1 MNALKLEK
9 RVLKLIY
16 LLCLLL
22 FTNLAILEKPL
33 NTKALIMGVSLC
45 LIIGFSHYLIR
56 RFYPDGDKFLLIFSS
71 ILAVVGIAVL
81 FRINPSMAIKQL
93 VWVILGIVCYIVIVV
108 ALPDLKS
115 FAKYKRYYMIVTLIL
130 MPMALIYSL
139 IFNTSTNGA
148 MNWVYF
154 MGGKFAFQP
163 SEFGKISLVLYL
175 ASALESYENKNIL
188 KEDFKQLIEPA
199 VIVTYSLICMVLQTD
214 LGSTLIFFGI
224 SVTMLYIATS
234 KKKYVFTCLG
244 LSVVGALGA
253 YSVFSHVKKRVMIWL
268 DPWKY
273 ATDEGYQ
280 LVQGLYA
287 ISSGGLFGVGLG
299 NGYPDLIFASESDFI
314 FAVICEEFGIIFA
327 IGLMIIYFLLF
338 YRGIR
343 IAFTTT
349 DKFSQLIVVGFSTM
363 IACQTLVII
372 GGIFT
377 VIPLTGITLPLISYG
392 GSSMLTIFFALGI
405 LQKISEGN

>member
-1 MNALKLEK
+1 MNKTLKLEK

-22 FTNLAILEKPL
+22 FINLGLLQKPFD
-33 NTKALIMGVSLC
+33 TKALIIGVVLC
-45 LIIGFSHYLIR
+45 IIIGFSHYLIR
-56 RFYPDGDKFLLIFSS
+56 RFYPEGDKFLLIFSS

-81 FRINPSMAIKQL
+81 YRIDPSLALKQL
-93 VWVILGIVCYIVIVV
+93 VWAVLGIVAYITIVV
-108 ALPDLKS
+108 AMPDLKS
-115 FAKYKRYYMIVTLIL
+115 FAGYKKIYMILTLVL
-130 MPMALIYSL
+130 MPMGL
-139 IFNTSTNGA
+139 IFGLVTGIRTNGA
-148 MNWVYF
+148 MNWVYL
-154 MGGKFAFQP
+154 GPISFQP
-163 SEFGKISLVLYL
+163 SEFGKIALVLYL
-175 ASALESYENKNIL
+175 ASALIKYESKNVI

-199 VIVTYSLICMVLQTD
+199 LVVMFSLVCMVLQTD

-244 LSVVGALGA
+244 LSAIGALGA
-253 YSVFSHVKKRVMIWL
+253 YGVFGHVQRRVKVWL
-268 DPWKY
+268 DPWQY
-273 ATDEGYQ
+273 AHDEGYQ
-280 LVQGLYA
+280 IVQGLYA
-287 ISSGGLFGVGLG
+287 IASGGLSGVGLG

-314 FAVICEEFGIIFA
+314 FAVICEEFGMIFA
-327 IGLMIIYFLLF
+327 VGLMIIYFLLF

-343 IAFTTT
+343 IAFVTN
-349 DKFSQLIVVGFSTM
+349 DAFSQLAAVGFSTM

-392 GSSMLTIFFALGI
+392 GSSMLTMFFALGI
-405 LQKISEGN
+405 LQKISEA

>member
-1 MNALKLEK
+1 MNKTLKLEK

-22 FTNLAILEKPL
+22 FTNLALLQNPL
-33 NTKALIMGVSLC
+33 DTKALIIGVVLC
-45 LIIGFSHYLIR
+45 FIVGLSHYILR
-56 RFYPDGDKFLLIFSS
+56 RFYPDGDKFMFIFSS

-81 FRINPSMAIKQL
+81 YRIDPSFAYKQL
-93 VWVILGIVCYIVIVV
+93 VWVILGIIGYMTIVI
-108 ALPDLKS
+108 ALPNLKS
-115 FAKYKRYYMIVTLIL
+115 FAKYKKIYMIITLIL
-130 MPMALIYSL
+130 MPLGLIYGL
-139 IFNTSTNGA
+139 ITEQSINGA
-148 MNWVYF
+148 MNWVYIGPF
-154 MGGKFAFQP
+154 GFQP
-163 SEFGKISLVLYL
+163 SEFGKIALALYL
-175 ASALESYENKNIL
+175 SASLMNYETKNVI

-199 VIVTYSLICMVLQTD
+199 LVVMFSLVCMVLQTD

-253 YSVFSHVKKRVMIWL
+253 YGVFGHIQRRVMIWL

-273 ATDEGYQ
+273 ATAEGYQ
-280 LVQGLYA
+280 IVQGLYA
-287 ISSGGLFGVGLG
+287 ISTGGLFGVGLG
-299 NGYPDLIFASESDFI
+299 NGYPDLIFASESDYI
-314 FAVICEEFGIIFA
+314 FAIICEEFGTIFA
-327 IGLMIIYFLLF
+327 VGIMIIYFLLF

-343 IAFTTT
+343 TAFLTK
-349 DKFSQLIVVGFSTM
+349 DRFSLLAAVGFSTM
-363 IACQTLVII
+363 IACQTLVIV
-372 GGIFT
+372 GGIFK

-405 LQKISEGN
+405 LQKISEEY

>member
-1 MNALKLEK
+1 MNQALKLEK

-22 FTNLAILEKPL
+22 FTNLALLQKPFD
-33 NTKALIMGVSLC
+33 TKALVIGIILC
-45 LIIGFSHYLIR
+45 FIIGLSHFILRKY
-56 RFYPDGDKFLLIFSS
+56 YPDGDKFMFIFSS

-81 FRINPSMAIKQL
+81 YRINPSFAFKQL
-93 VWVILGIVCYIVIVV
+93 AWTILGIIGYMTIVI

-115 FAKYKRYYMIVTLIL
+115 FAKYKKIYMIVTLIF
-130 MPMALIYSL
+130 MPMALVYNLVMGS
-139 IFNTSTNGA
+139 SVNGA
-148 MNWVYF
+148 MNWVYI
-154 MGGKFAFQP
+154 GPISFQP
-163 SEFGKISLVLYL
+163 SEFGKIALVLYL
-175 ASALESYENKNIL
+175 AASLMNYEAKNSI

-199 VIVTYSLICMVLQTD
+199 LVVMFSLACMVLQTD

-244 LSVVGALGA
+244 LSAIGALGA
-253 YSVFSHVKKRVMIWL
+253 YGVFGHVQRRVKIWL

-273 ATDEGYQ
+273 ANAEGYQ
-280 LVQGLYA
+280 IVQGLYA

-299 NGYPDLIFASESDFI
+299 NGYPGLIYASESDFI

-327 IGLMIIYFLLF
+327 VGLMIIYFLLF

-343 IAFTTT
+343 MAFLTK
-349 DKFSQLIVVGFSTM
+349 DRFSLLAAVGFSTM
-363 IACQTLVII
+363 IACQTLVIV

-392 GSSMLTIFFALGI
+392 GSSMLTMFFALGI
-405 LQKISEGN
+405 LQKISEEC

>member
-1 MNALKLEK
+1 MNSLKLEK
-9 RVLKLIY
+9 RVLRLIY

-22 FTNLAILEKPL
+22 FTNLAMLEKPL
-33 NTKALIMGVSLC
+33 NNKALIMGVALC

-71 ILAVVGIAVL
+71 ILAVVGVAVL
-81 FRINPSMAIKQL
+81 FRIDPSIAIKQL
-93 VWVILGIVCYIVIVV
+93 IWVILGIVGYIIIVV

-115 FAKYKRYYMIVTLIL
+115 FAKYKKYYMIITLVL

-148 MNWVYF
+148 MNWVYL

-175 ASALESYENKNIL
+175 AAALKDYESKNVL

-199 VIVTYSLICMVLQTD
+199 AVVTYSLICMVLQTD

-234 KKKYVFTCLG
+234 KKKYVFACLG
-244 LSVVGALGA
+244 LSAVGAVGA
-253 YSVFSHVKKRVMIWL
+253 YSVFAHVKRRVMIWL

-273 ATDEGYQ
+273 ANDEGYQ
-280 LVQGLYA
+280 IVQGLYA
-287 ISSGGLFGVGLG
+287 IASGGLFGVGLG
-299 NGYPDLIFASESDFI
+299 NGYPDLMFASESDYI
-314 FAVICEEFGIIFA
+314 YAVICEEFGIIFA
-327 IGLMIIYFLLF
+327 IGIMIIYFLLF

-343 IAFTTT
+343 IAFNTT
-349 DKFSQLIVVGFSTM
+349 DRFSQLIVVGFSTM

-405 LQKISEGN
+405 LQKISENN